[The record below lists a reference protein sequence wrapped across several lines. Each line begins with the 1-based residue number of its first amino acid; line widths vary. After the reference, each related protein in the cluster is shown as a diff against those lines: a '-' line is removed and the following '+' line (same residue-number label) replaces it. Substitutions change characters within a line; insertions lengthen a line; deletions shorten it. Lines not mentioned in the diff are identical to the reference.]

1 MSTAP
6 VRTLALVVVAAFAL
20 ASQVSRAEQTAPN
33 SASTSTE
40 LVFFVPSSG
49 WIADS
54 TFIALSKSSGSS
66 AIARQ
71 LATILAGAERSPL
84 QLAVVGKAERKTIQV
99 IKDAFA
105 QLEASDLSNLDFTFI
120 GSPKA

>member
-1 MSTAP
+1 M
-6 VRTLALVVVAAFAL
+6 
-20 ASQVSRAEQTAPN
+20 
-33 SASTSTE
+33 
-40 LVFFVPSSG
+40 PSSG

-120 GSPKA
+120 GSPKASAEIARLVAATKCKYHTRLALDF